1 MWASRQAEI
10 EQCPQGYAPVPDWTS
25 DDESRR
31 CVAHHQAGRALVCFV
46 LYGAEVVREVSLEDF
61 GGGAP
66 RMSTY
71 SRLPIPLSCR
81 PVPGA
86 PRRGNP
92 APVSGEAILDA
103 HGVLTYSGLVAE
115 CLFENQGDGPQPSEF
130 TFLNGRGDRFRK
142 DLEGHAALARMLGL
156 AMPGAVSSEGWVQ
169 AYWDEALRL
178 VSTSWAGVEWVAS
191 ELIARKS
198 LSGDK
203 LDSMLAGLD
212 G

>member
-1 MWASRQAEI
+1 MWASRQTAT
-10 EQCPQGYAPVPDWTS
+10 QDCPQGYPAALNWTS
-25 DDESRR
+25 DDESSR

-46 LYGAEVVREVSLEDF
+46 LYGAEVVREVSLD
-61 GGGAP
+61 GSAGGAA

-103 HGVLTYSGLVAE
+103 HGILTYSGLVAE
-115 CLFENQGDGPQPSEF
+115 CLFDNQGHGQQPSEV
-130 TFLNGRGDRFRK
+130 TFLKGRGDRFRK
-142 DLEGHAALARMLGL
+142 DLEGHAALGRMLGV
-156 AMPGAVSSEGWVQ
+156 AMPGAVAPEGWVQ
-169 AYWDEALRL
+169 AYWEEALRL

-191 ELIARKS
+191 ELMARKS

-212 G
+212 